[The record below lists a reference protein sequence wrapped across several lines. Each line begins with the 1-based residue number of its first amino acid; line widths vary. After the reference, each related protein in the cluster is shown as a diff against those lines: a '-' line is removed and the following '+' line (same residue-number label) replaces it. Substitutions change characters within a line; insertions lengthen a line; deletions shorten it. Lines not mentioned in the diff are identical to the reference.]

1 MSRCKN
7 YVGLTCVNG
16 NCPIALREEYEEY
29 GMDVIKSCEDCPY
42 YKGCEDCGL
51 SGTGECDKEGVEDEL
66 R

>member
-1 MSRCKN
+1 MLM
-7 YVGLTCVNG
+7 VIA
-16 NCPIALREEYEEY
+16 PIALREEYEEY
-29 GMDVIKSCEDCPY
+29 SMDVIKSCEDCPY